1 MSQVRPATPA
11 DAPWI
16 LEQLLAFDKFFGS
29 SRSLFPSIE
38 AAEGRLAFLMDGH
51 VVLVADNGAELQG
64 FIGGLLGPSF
74 FNDEVVQLTELFWW
88 VAEEHRGSRAALMLL
103 NAFVAVGNTRAH
115 QVIMTLEDKSPVNP
129 VTLERRGFRPKET
142 NYLLEVG

>member
-1 MSQVRPATPA
+1 MSLVRHATPA

-38 AAEGRLAFLMDGH
+38 AAEGKLAYLLAHH
-51 VVLVADNGAELQG
+51 VVLVAESGVELQG
-64 FIGGLLGPSF
+64 FIVGLLGPSF
-74 FNDEVVQLTELFWW
+74 YNDDVVQLTELFWW
-88 VAEEHRGSRAALMLL
+88 VSPEHRGTRAALLLL
-103 NAFVAVGNTRAH
+103 NAFVAVGKARAH
-115 QVIMTLEDKSPVNP
+115 QVIMTLEDNSPVNP

-142 NYLLEVG
+142 NFLFEVD